1 MLFGDGVWGCKRGEG
16 WGEGEVA
23 GEGLSCRSS
32 GTERLEFVIIPL
44 VFLAFCACVFVLF
57 FFFKLLKHHT
67 QHNTKGSPSQK
78 KTTVEVGLT
87 TPVLSLNLRKEN
99 DRGFLVLLYCGLY
112 GSGVGACLGR
122 RISQVGGARGEV
134 FRKLN

>member
-1 MLFGDGVWGCKRGEG
+1 MGFLDSVIKDSGNEFASRVSDGVCDN
-16 WGEGEVA
+16 
-23 GEGLSCRSS
+23 S
-32 GTERLEFVIIPL
+32 I
-44 VFLAFCACVFVLF
+44 VFFGFLCVCVFVLF
-57 FFFKLLKHHT
+57 LFFFKLLKHHT

-99 DRGFLVLLYCGLY
+99 DRGFLVLLYWGLY
-112 GSGVGACLGR
+112 GSGVGACLGTEFLR
-122 RISQVGGARGEV
+122 LAETRGEV